1 MAKDRA
7 APFSKKHRRYWIP
20 ILGGMIV
27 IGGINLGLGFCA
39 YPGAKALYR
48 TPEPIVPVLPNLHPD
63 GGGPMPDAPPSD
75 AAPGSGSESSAGS
88 GSASVPVEHLER

>member
-1 MAKDRA
+1 MSEAVSKDRA
-7 APFSKKHRRYWIP
+7 RPFSKKHRRYWIP

-39 YPGAKALYR
+39 YPGDKALYR

-63 GGGPMPDAPPSD
+63 GGGPMPDAAPADVPAPAPDASLD
-75 AAPGSGSESSAGS
+75 AAGEQPGGTK
-88 GSASVPVEHLER
+88 

>member
-1 MAKDRA
+1 VAKDRA

-39 YPGAKALYR
+39 YPGEKALYR
-48 TPEPIVPVLPNLHPD
+48 TPEQIVPVLPNLHPD
-63 GGGPMPDAPPSD
+63 GGGPMPDA
-75 AAPGSGSESSAGS
+75 GSGSGS
-88 GSASVPVEHLER
+88 GSGSVPVEHLER